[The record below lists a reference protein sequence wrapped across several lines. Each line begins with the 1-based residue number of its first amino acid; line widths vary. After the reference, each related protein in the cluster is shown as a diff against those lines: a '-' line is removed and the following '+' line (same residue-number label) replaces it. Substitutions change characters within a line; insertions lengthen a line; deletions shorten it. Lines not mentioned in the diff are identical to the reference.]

1 MSIRRGDVD
10 YVEHKTWT
18 CKMTSTPQNFVEGS
32 SSTKK
37 EDKRNKTGVNF
48 GLSFP
53 LNMPGIAYLKPW
65 KIEQYYQHDLK
76 KLIYWYSSFSWKSL
90 SWLSHMAG
98 HVSSKCWDHPLWKSF
113 H

>member
-18 CKMTSTPQNFVEGS
+18 CKMISTPQNFVEGS

-65 KIEQYYQHDLK
+65 KIEQYYQHDLLSETYLLILIFFLEK
-76 KLIYWYSSFSWKSL
+76 FKLTV
-90 SWLSHMAG
+90 SHG
-98 HVSSKCWDHPLWKSF
+98 RSCIK
-113 H
+113 